1 MSLIPQPWNPPA
13 KLRISGT
20 TAIWSPQGSQATGM
34 RDPPTRRLPL
44 LPPELEER
52 VSTLEESESGE
63 DFDAI
68 AWYWMI
74 LLGLIGPGVL
84 LVVGWWL

>member
-1 MSLIPQPWNPPA
+1 MSLIPQPRNLQEEP
-13 KLRISGT
+13 RISGKA
-20 TAIWSPQGSQATGM
+20 AIWMPWGLQATGM
-34 RDPPTRRLPL
+34 REPSTRRPPL

-52 VSTLEESESGE
+52 VSTLEVSESGE

-68 AWYWMI
+68 SWYWMI